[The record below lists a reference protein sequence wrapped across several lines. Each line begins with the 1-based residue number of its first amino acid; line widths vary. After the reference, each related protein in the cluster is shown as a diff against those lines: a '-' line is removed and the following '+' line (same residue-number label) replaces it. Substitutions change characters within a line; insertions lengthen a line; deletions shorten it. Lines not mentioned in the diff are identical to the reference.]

1 MLIVTVRHDDGLL
14 LRHRWCPVQGGQ
26 ADGASGTSR
35 LGIAGEIGA
44 PETSLRPSQDG
55 SASVTGESFATAP
68 CDSDWHTKS
77 RANNAACNLFSVQH
91 LLRQQALDELL
102 NDLAEY
108 RAASH
113 PALRAFWRRL
123 ALHDIARFRRDWLWP
138 ERAAFLAAV
147 AASKLR
153 RAA

>member
-1 MLIVTVRHDDGLL
+1 MFIFTERHDDGLL

-35 LGIAGEIGA
+35 LGNSGEIGA
-44 PETSLRPSQDG
+44 PATSLRPSRDG
-55 SASVTGESFATAP
+55 SASVTGESFATAN

-77 RANNAACNLFSVQH
+77 RANNALPLQH

-102 NDLAEY
+102 NDLREY
-108 RAASH
+108 RTAS
-113 PALRAFWRRL
+113 PAFRPYWRRL
-123 ALHDIARFRRDWLWP
+123 ALHDIARFRRDWLQP
-138 ERAAFLAAV
+138 ERAAFEAAV
-147 AASKLR
+147 RRQQSR

>member
-1 MLIVTVRHDDGLL
+1 MFIFTERHDDGLL

-44 PETSLRPSQDG
+44 PDASVVPSWACH
-55 SASVTGESFATAP
+55 ASVTGESFATAP
-68 CDSDWHTKS
+68 CDNDWDTKS
-77 RANNAACNLFSVQH
+77 RANNAGCNLFSMQH

-102 NDLAEY
+102 ASIVEY
-108 RAASH
+108 RAAS
-113 PALRAFWRRL
+113 PAFRPYWRKL
-123 ALHDIARFRRDWLWP
+123 AMHDIARFKRELIQP
-138 ERAAFLAAV
+138 ERAAFEAAV
-147 AASKLR
+147 RRQQSR